1 MKKDIEKIDKGNPV
15 ALVPLFVFLVLY
27 LGMGIYFSMQGVE
40 MAFYQFPAP
49 IAAFVGIVVAFIMGS
64 GSMQDK
70 VNSFIKGAGENNVI
84 IMCMIYLLAGAFSA
98 VSQAMGGV
106 DATVNLGLSVIP
118 SQFLL
123 PGLFVIAAF
132 IATAMGTSMGT
143 IGAVVP
149 IAVGIA
155 SKAALPLPLTIGAV
169 VGGAMFGDNLSIISD
184 TTIAATQT
192 QGVEMRDKFKM
203 NLLIVLP
210 AALITLV
217 FLFFSGETAV
227 QASEYSFELIKVLP
241 YVAVLIFALIG
252 VNVFIVLFGGM
263 VLSGLIGI
271 AFGDFTFIA
280 MAQEA
285 YAGFNS
291 MTEVFFLS
299 MFAGGLAAMIQKEGG
314 LQYLIHTI
322 SSKIK
327 NSKGAELGIA
337 ALVSVT
343 DICTANNTV
352 AIIISGPLAKD
363 IALENEVD
371 LRRSASLLDIFACV
385 WQGIIPY
392 GAQLLLAG
400 SLAEISPM
408 VIIPNLHY
416 NFLVLISGLLAIY
429 FAFPKA
435 SDIFDN
441 RVEEQQGKIAN

>member
-1 MKKDIEKIDKGNPV
+1 MKKNIKEMDKGNPV
-15 ALVPLFVFLVLY
+15 ALIPLFVFLVLY

-49 IAAFVGIVVAFIMGS
+49 IAALVGIVVAFLMGS
-64 GSMQDK
+64 GSMEER
-70 VNSFIKGAGENNVI
+70 VSSFVKGAGENNVI
-84 IMCMIYLLAGAFSA
+84 IMCMIYLLAGAFST
-98 VSQAMGGV
+98 VSQAVGGV
-106 DATVNLGLSVIP
+106 DATVNLGLSIIP

-123 PGLFVIAAF
+123 PGLFLIAAF

-169 VGGAMFGDNLSIISD
+169 IGGAMFGDNLSIISD

-210 AALITLV
+210 AAILTLV

-227 QASEYSFELIKVLP
+227 QASQYSYELIKVVP
-241 YVAVLIFALIG
+241 YIAVLFFALIG
-252 VNVFIVLFGGM
+252 VNVFMVLFGGM
-263 VLSGLIGI
+263 LLSGLIGI
-271 AFGDFTFIA
+271 VFGDFTFIA

-299 MFAGGLAAMIQKEGG
+299 MFAGGLAAMIRKEGG
-314 LQYLIHTI
+314 LQYLIYTI

-327 NSKGAELGIA
+327 SSKGAELGIA

-343 DICTANNTV
+343 DVCTANNTV
-352 AIIISGPLAKD
+352 AIIISGPLAKN
-363 IALENEVD
+363 IAIENNVD

-392 GAQLLLAG
+392 GAQILLAG
-400 SLAEISPM
+400 SLAKISPIQ
-408 VIIPNLHY
+408 IIPNLHY
-416 NFLVLISGLLAIY
+416 NFLVLIAGLLAIY
-429 FAFPKA
+429 FAFPSAEKLFDKKA
-435 SDIFDN
+435 PA
-441 RVEEQQGKIAN
+441 QQDKTA

>member
-1 MKKDIEKIDKGNPV
+1 MKKNIKEMDKGNPV
-15 ALVPLFVFLVLY
+15 ALIPLFVFLVLY

-49 IAAFVGIVVAFIMGS
+49 IAALVGIVVAFLMGS
-64 GSMQDK
+64 GSMEER
-70 VNSFIKGAGENNVI
+70 VSSFVKGAGENNVI
-84 IMCMIYLLAGAFSA
+84 IMCMIYLLAGAFST
-98 VSQAMGGV
+98 VSQAVGGV
-106 DATVNLGLSVIP
+106 DATVNLGLSIIP

-123 PGLFVIAAF
+123 PGLFLIAAF

-169 VGGAMFGDNLSIISD
+169 IGGAMFGDNLSIISD

-210 AALITLV
+210 AAILTLV

-227 QASEYSFELIKVLP
+227 QASQYSYELIKVVP
-241 YVAVLIFALIG
+241 YIAVLFFALIG
-252 VNVFIVLFGGM
+252 VNVFMVLFGGM
-263 VLSGLIGI
+263 LLSGLIGI
-271 AFGDFTFIA
+271 VFGDFTFIA

-299 MFAGGLAAMIQKEGG
+299 MFAGGLAAMIRKEGG
-314 LQYLIHTI
+314 LQYLIYTI

-327 NSKGAELGIA
+327 SSKGAELGIA

-343 DICTANNTV
+343 DVCTANNTV
-352 AIIISGPLAKD
+352 AIIISGPLAKN
-363 IALENEVD
+363 IAIENNVD

-392 GAQLLLAG
+392 GAQILLAG
-400 SLAEISPM
+400 SLAKISPIQ
-408 VIIPNLHY
+408 IIPNLHY
-416 NFLVLISGLLAIY
+416 NFLVLLAGLLAIY
-429 FAFPKA
+429 FAFPSAEKLFDKKA
-435 SDIFDN
+435 PA
-441 RVEEQQGKIAN
+441 QQNKTA

>member
-1 MKKDIEKIDKGNPV
+1 MKNNIKEMNKGKPA
-15 ALVPLFVFLVLY
+15 ALIPLFVFLVLY

-49 IAAFVGIVVAFIMGS
+49 IAALVGIVVAFFMAS
-64 GSMQDK
+64 GSMK
-70 VNSFIKGAGENNVI
+70 ERVTSFVKGAGENNVI
-84 IMCMIYLLAGAFSA
+84 IMCMIYLLAGSFSA
-98 VSQAMGGV
+98 VSQAVGGV
-106 DATVNLGLSVIP
+106 DATVNLGLSIIP

-123 PGLFVIAAF
+123 PGLFLIAAF

-169 VGGAMFGDNLSIISD
+169 IGGAMFGDNLSIISD

-210 AALITLV
+210 AAIIALV
-217 FLFFSGETAV
+217 FLFFSGETAI
-227 QASEYSFELIKVLP
+227 QASEFSYQLIKVVP
-241 YVAVLIFALIG
+241 YIAVLFFALIG

-263 VLSGLIGI
+263 ILSGLIGI
-271 AFGDFTFIA
+271 IFGDFTFIA

-299 MFAGGLAAMIQKEGG
+299 IFAGGLASMIRKEGG
-314 LQYLIHTI
+314 LQYLIYAI
-322 SSKIK
+322 SSRIK
-327 NSKGAELGIA
+327 SNKGAELGIA

-352 AIIISGPLAKD
+352 AIIISGPLARN
-363 IALENEVD
+363 IAVKNNVD

-400 SLAEISPM
+400 SLAGISPIR
-408 VIIPNLHY
+408 IIPNLHY
-416 NFLVLISGLLAIY
+416 NFLVLISGLAAIY
-429 FAFPKA
+429 FAFPSAEKLF
-435 SDIFDN
+435 SEK
-441 RVEEQQGKIAN
+441 VPEQKDLSA

>member
-1 MKKDIEKIDKGNPV
+1 MKNKVEKLDKGNPV
-15 ALVPLFVFLVLY
+15 ALIPLFVFLVLY

-49 IAAFVGIVVAFIMGS
+49 IAALVGIVVAFFMAS
-64 GSMQDK
+64 GSMEER
-70 VNSFIKGAGENNVI
+70 VSSFVKGAGENNVI

-98 VSQAMGGV
+98 VSQAVGGV
-106 DATVNLGLSVIP
+106 DATVNLGLSIIP

-123 PGLFVIAAF
+123 PGLFLIAAF

-169 VGGAMFGDNLSIISD
+169 IGGAMFGDNLSIISD

-210 AALITLV
+210 AAILTLV
-217 FLFFSGETAV
+217 FLFFAGDTAV
-227 QASEYSFELIKVLP
+227 QASQYSFEIIKVVP
-241 YVAVLIFALIG
+241 YIAVLVFALIG
-252 VNVFIVLFGGM
+252 VNVFMVLFGGM
-263 VLSGLIGI
+263 LLSGLIGI
-271 AFGDFTFIA
+271 IFGDFTFIA

-299 MFAGGLAAMIQKEGG
+299 MFAGGLAAMIRKEGG
-314 LQYLIHTI
+314 LQYLIYAI
-322 SSKIK
+322 SSRIK
-327 NSKGAELGIA
+327 STKGAELGIA

-343 DICTANNTV
+343 DVCTANNTV
-352 AIIISGPLAKD
+352 AIIISGPLAKN
-363 IALENEVD
+363 IAIENNVD

-392 GAQLLLAG
+392 GAQILLAG
-400 SLAEISPM
+400 SLAEISPIQ
-408 VIIPNLHY
+408 IIPNLHY
-416 NFLVLISGLLAIY
+416 NFLVLIAGLLAIY
-429 FAFPKA
+429 FAFPSADKLFAEKA
-435 SDIFDN
+435 PA
-441 RVEEQQGKIAN
+441 QQKNSA

>member
-1 MKKDIEKIDKGNPV
+1 MKKNIKEMDKGNPV
-15 ALVPLFVFLVLY
+15 ALIPLFVFLVLY

-49 IAAFVGIVVAFIMGS
+49 IAALVGIVVAFFMGS
-64 GSMQDK
+64 GSMEER
-70 VNSFIKGAGENNVI
+70 VSSFVKGAGENNVI
-84 IMCMIYLLAGAFSA
+84 IMCMIYLLAGAFST
-98 VSQAMGGV
+98 VSQAVGGV
-106 DATVNLGLSVIP
+106 DATVNLGLSIIP

-123 PGLFVIAAF
+123 PGLFLIAAF

-169 VGGAMFGDNLSIISD
+169 IGGAMFGDNLSIISD

-210 AALITLV
+210 AAILTLV

-227 QASEYSFELIKVLP
+227 QASQYSYEIIKVIP
-241 YVAVLIFALIG
+241 YIAVLVFALIG
-252 VNVFIVLFGGM
+252 VNVFMVLFGGM
-263 VLSGLIGI
+263 LLSGLIGI
-271 AFGDFTFIA
+271 IFGDFTFIA

-299 MFAGGLAAMIQKEGG
+299 MFAGGLAAMIRKEGG
-314 LQYLIHTI
+314 LQYLIYAI

-327 NSKGAELGIA
+327 SSKGAELGIA

-352 AIIISGPLAKD
+352 AIIISGPLAKN
-363 IALENEVD
+363 IAIENNVD

-392 GAQLLLAG
+392 GAQILLAG
-400 SLAEISPM
+400 SLAKISPIQ
-408 VIIPNLHY
+408 IIPNLHY
-416 NFLVLISGLLAIY
+416 NFLVLIAGLLAIY
-429 FAFPKA
+429 FAFPSAEKLFDEKA
-435 SDIFDN
+435 PAQQ
-441 RVEEQQGKIAN
+441 EESA

>member
-1 MKKDIEKIDKGNPV
+1 MKNKVEKLDKGNPV
-15 ALVPLFVFLVLY
+15 ALIPLFVFLVLY

-49 IAAFVGIVVAFIMGS
+49 IAALVGIIVAFFMAS
-64 GSMQDK
+64 GSMEER
-70 VNSFIKGAGENNVI
+70 VSSFIKGAGENNVI

-98 VSQAMGGV
+98 VSQAVGGV
-106 DATVNLGLSVIP
+106 DATVNLGLSIIP

-123 PGLFVIAAF
+123 PGLFLIAAF

-155 SKAALPLPLTIGAV
+155 SKAALPLPLTISAV
-169 VGGAMFGDNLSIISD
+169 IGGAMFGDNLSIISD

-210 AALITLV
+210 AAIITLI
-217 FLFFSGETAV
+217 FLFFVGDTAV
-227 QASEYSFELIKVLP
+227 QASQYSYEIIKVVP
-241 YVAVLIFALIG
+241 YIAVLVFALIG
-252 VNVFIVLFGGM
+252 VNVFMVLFGGM
-263 VLSGLIGI
+263 LLSGLIGI
-271 AFGDFTFIA
+271 IFGDFTFIA

-299 MFAGGLAAMIQKEGG
+299 MFAGGLAAMIRKEGG
-314 LQYLIHTI
+314 LQYLIYAI
-322 SSKIK
+322 SSRIK
-327 NSKGAELGIA
+327 NTKGAELGIA

-343 DICTANNTV
+343 DVCTANNTV
-352 AIIISGPLAKD
+352 AIIISGPLARN
-363 IALENEVD
+363 IAIENNVD

-392 GAQLLLAG
+392 GAQILLAG
-400 SLAEISPM
+400 SLAKISPIQ
-408 VIIPNLHY
+408 IIPNLHY
-416 NFLVLISGLLAIY
+416 NFLVLIAGLLAIY
-429 FAFPKA
+429 FAFPSADKLFAEKA
-435 SDIFDN
+435 PA
-441 RVEEQQGKIAN
+441 QQKESA

>member
-1 MKKDIEKIDKGNPV
+1 MKKNIKEMDKGNPV
-15 ALVPLFVFLVLY
+15 ALIPLFVFLVLY

-49 IAAFVGIVVAFIMGS
+49 IAALVGIVVAFLMGS
-64 GSMQDK
+64 GSMEER
-70 VNSFIKGAGENNVI
+70 VSSFVKGAGENNVI
-84 IMCMIYLLAGAFSA
+84 IMCMIYLLAGAFST
-98 VSQAMGGV
+98 VSQAVGGV
-106 DATVNLGLSVIP
+106 DATVNLGLSIIP

-123 PGLFVIAAF
+123 PGLFIIAAF

-169 VGGAMFGDNLSIISD
+169 IGGAMFGDNLSIISD

-210 AALITLV
+210 AAILTLV

-227 QASEYSFELIKVLP
+227 QASQYSYELIKVVP
-241 YVAVLIFALIG
+241 YIAVLFFALIG
-252 VNVFIVLFGGM
+252 VNVFMVLFGGM
-263 VLSGLIGI
+263 LLSGLIGI
-271 AFGDFTFIA
+271 VFGDFTFIA

-299 MFAGGLAAMIQKEGG
+299 MFAGGLAAMIRKEGG
-314 LQYLIHTI
+314 LQYLIYTI

-327 NSKGAELGIA
+327 SSKGAELGIA

-343 DICTANNTV
+343 DVCTANNTV
-352 AIIISGPLAKD
+352 AIIISGPLAKN
-363 IALENEVD
+363 IAIENDVD

-392 GAQLLLAG
+392 GAQILLAG
-400 SLAEISPM
+400 SLAKISPIQ
-408 VIIPNLHY
+408 IIPNLHY
-416 NFLVLISGLLAIY
+416 NFLVLLAGLLAIY
-429 FAFPKA
+429 FAFPSAEKLFDKKA
-435 SDIFDN
+435 PA
-441 RVEEQQGKIAN
+441 QQNKTA

>member
-1 MKKDIEKIDKGNPV
+1 MKKNIKEMDKGNPV
-15 ALVPLFVFLVLY
+15 ALIPLFVFLVLY

-49 IAAFVGIVVAFIMGS
+49 IAALVGIVVAFLMGS
-64 GSMQDK
+64 GSMEER
-70 VNSFIKGAGENNVI
+70 VSSFVKGAGENNVI
-84 IMCMIYLLAGAFSA
+84 IMCMIYLLAGAFST
-98 VSQAMGGV
+98 VSQAVGGV
-106 DATVNLGLSVIP
+106 DATVNLGLSIIP

-123 PGLFVIAAF
+123 PGLFLIAAF

-169 VGGAMFGDNLSIISD
+169 IGGAMFGDNLSIISD

-210 AALITLV
+210 AAILTLV

-227 QASEYSFELIKVLP
+227 QASQYSYELIKVVP
-241 YVAVLIFALIG
+241 YIAVLFFALIG
-252 VNVFIVLFGGM
+252 VNVFMVLFGGM
-263 VLSGLIGI
+263 LLSGLIGI
-271 AFGDFTFIA
+271 VFGDFTFIA

-299 MFAGGLAAMIQKEGG
+299 MFAGGLAAMIRKEGG
-314 LQYLIHTI
+314 LQYLIYTI
-322 SSKIK
+322 SSKI
-327 NSKGAELGIA
+327 NSSKGAELGIA

-343 DICTANNTV
+343 DVCTANNTV
-352 AIIISGPLAKD
+352 AIIISGPLAKN
-363 IALENEVD
+363 IAIENDVD

-392 GAQLLLAG
+392 GAQILLAG
-400 SLAEISPM
+400 SLAKISPIQ
-408 VIIPNLHY
+408 IIPNLHY
-416 NFLVLISGLLAIY
+416 NFLVLLAGLLAIY
-429 FAFPKA
+429 FAFPSAEKLFDKKA
-435 SDIFDN
+435 PA
-441 RVEEQQGKIAN
+441 QQNKTA

>member
-1 MKKDIEKIDKGNPV
+1 MKNQVEKLDKGNPV
-15 ALVPLFVFLVLY
+15 ALIPLFVFLVLY

-49 IAAFVGIVVAFIMGS
+49 IAALVGIVVAFFMAS
-64 GSMQDK
+64 GSMEER
-70 VNSFIKGAGENNVI
+70 VSSFIKGAGENNVI

-98 VSQAMGGV
+98 VSQAVGGV
-106 DATVNLGLSVIP
+106 DATVNLGLSIIP

-169 VGGAMFGDNLSIISD
+169 IGGAMFGDNLSIISD

-210 AALITLV
+210 AAILTLV
-217 FLFFSGETAV
+217 FLFFAGDTAV
-227 QASEYSFELIKVLP
+227 QASQYSYEIIKVVP
-241 YVAVLIFALIG
+241 YIAVLVFALIG

-263 VLSGLIGI
+263 LLSGLIGI
-271 AFGDFTFIA
+271 IFGDFTFIA

-299 MFAGGLAAMIQKEGG
+299 MFAGGLAAMIRKEGG
-314 LQYLIHTI
+314 LQYLIYAI
-322 SSKIK
+322 SSRIK
-327 NSKGAELGIA
+327 STKGAELGIA

-343 DICTANNTV
+343 DVCTANNTV
-352 AIIISGPLAKD
+352 AIIISGPLARN
-363 IALENEVD
+363 IAIENNVD

-392 GAQLLLAG
+392 GAQILLAG
-400 SLAEISPM
+400 SLAEISPIQ
-408 VIIPNLHY
+408 IIPNLHY
-416 NFLVLISGLLAIY
+416 NFLVLIAGLLAIY
-429 FAFPKA
+429 FAFPSADKLFAKKA
-435 SDIFDN
+435 PA
-441 RVEEQQGKIAN
+441 QQKKSA

>member
-1 MKKDIEKIDKGNPV
+1 MKNKVEKLDKGNPV
-15 ALVPLFVFLVLY
+15 ALIPLFVFLVLY

-49 IAAFVGIVVAFIMGS
+49 IAALVGIVVAFFMAS
-64 GSMQDK
+64 GSMEER
-70 VNSFIKGAGENNVI
+70 VSSFVKGAGENNVI

-98 VSQAMGGV
+98 VSQAVGGV
-106 DATVNLGLSVIP
+106 DATVNLGLSIIP

-123 PGLFVIAAF
+123 PGLFLIAAF

-169 VGGAMFGDNLSIISD
+169 IGGAMFGDNLSIISD

-210 AALITLV
+210 AAILTLV
-217 FLFFSGETAV
+217 FLFFAGDTAV
-227 QASEYSFELIKVLP
+227 QASQYSYELIKVVP
-241 YVAVLIFALIG
+241 YIAVLVFALIG
-252 VNVFIVLFGGM
+252 VNVFMVLFGGM
-263 VLSGLIGI
+263 LLSGLIGI
-271 AFGDFTFIA
+271 IFGDFTFIA

-299 MFAGGLAAMIQKEGG
+299 MFAGGLAAMIRKEGG
-314 LQYLIHTI
+314 LQYLIYAI
-322 SSKIK
+322 SSRIK
-327 NSKGAELGIA
+327 STKGAELGIA

-343 DICTANNTV
+343 DVCTANNTV
-352 AIIISGPLAKD
+352 AIIISGPLARN
-363 IALENEVD
+363 IAIENNVD

-392 GAQLLLAG
+392 GAQILLAG
-400 SLAEISPM
+400 SLAEISPIQ
-408 VIIPNLHY
+408 IIPNLHY
-416 NFLVLISGLLAIY
+416 NFLVLIAGLLAIY
-429 FAFPKA
+429 FAFPSADKLFAEKA
-435 SDIFDN
+435 PA
-441 RVEEQQGKIAN
+441 QQKNSA

>member
-1 MKKDIEKIDKGNPV
+1 MKKNIKEMDKGNPV
-15 ALVPLFVFLVLY
+15 ALIPLFVFLVLY

-49 IAAFVGIVVAFIMGS
+49 IAALVGIVVAFLMGS
-64 GSMQDK
+64 GSMEER
-70 VNSFIKGAGENNVI
+70 VSSFVKGAGENNVI
-84 IMCMIYLLAGAFSA
+84 IMCMIYLLAGAFST
-98 VSQAMGGV
+98 VSQAVGGV
-106 DATVNLGLSVIP
+106 DATVNLGLSIIP

-123 PGLFVIAAF
+123 PGLFLIAAF

-169 VGGAMFGDNLSIISD
+169 IGGAMFGDNLSIISD

-210 AALITLV
+210 AAILTLV

-227 QASEYSFELIKVLP
+227 QASQYSYELIKVVP
-241 YVAVLIFALIG
+241 YIAVLFFALIG
-252 VNVFIVLFGGM
+252 VNVFMVLFGGM
-263 VLSGLIGI
+263 LLSGLIGI
-271 AFGDFTFIA
+271 VFGDFTFIA

-299 MFAGGLAAMIQKEGG
+299 MFAGGLAAMIRKEGG
-314 LQYLIHTI
+314 LQYLIYTI

-327 NSKGAELGIA
+327 SSKGAELGIA

-343 DICTANNTV
+343 DVCTANNTV
-352 AIIISGPLAKD
+352 AIIISGPLAKN
-363 IALENEVD
+363 IAIENDVD

-392 GAQLLLAG
+392 GAQILLAG
-400 SLAEISPM
+400 SLAKISPIQ
-408 VIIPNLHY
+408 IIPNLHY
-416 NFLVLISGLLAIY
+416 NFLVLLAGLLAIY
-429 FAFPKA
+429 FAFPSAEKLFDKKA
-435 SDIFDN
+435 PA
-441 RVEEQQGKIAN
+441 QQNKTA